1 MTPDLSRI
9 ARRALLIAAA
19 VEIPLVVAF
28 YIVGMPLASQPG
40 VLRVMVWFCQFPGIL
55 LFDPI
60 GTVWPAAT
68 GSILRPS
75 LTQVAVLI
83 AANGGLIAIVAYVA
97 LRIRGAVRRPPAV
110 VSHA

>member
-9 ARRALLIAAA
+9 ARRALLLAA
-19 VEIPLVVAF
+19 VVEVPLVVAF
-28 YIVGMPLASQPG
+28 YIVGMPLDSQPG
-40 VLRVMVWFCQFPGIL
+40 MLRVMVWFCQFPGIL

-83 AANGGLIAIVAYVA
+83 AANGGLLAIVAYVA
-97 LRIRGAVRRPPAV
+97 LRIRGGMHRPSAGL
-110 VSHA
+110 SHA